1 MNEGGAMGNILKI
14 ETVHQCNCCF
24 GSKTLHPLVSVI
36 DLSEVELA
44 NYAYIK
50 FGFYTVFLQEYS
62 CNDFIR
68 GRRTYDYSDGTLLFL
83 APGKYLSLEEE
94 GKACQTK
101 GWILAFHP
109 DLIRG
114 TSLGEHVKDYTF
126 FTYETGESLHIS
138 SREKQEAIECF
149 QRIRKEIRHD
159 IDVFSKILISR
170 NIELFLDYCR
180 RFYERQFITRHGE
193 NTGVLQQLDARLD
206 EYILGCQ
213 LKTRGIPN
221 EMYCAN
227 ALHLSPA
234 YFSDLLRHET
244 GMDIQEYMQVKR
256 MDTAREWV
264 LHTDKPIAE
273 IADVLGFPNAPY
285 FSRVFKKLTGCS
297 PGEYR
302 GGRESE
308 I

>member
-1 MNEGGAMGNILKI
+1 MGNNVFKI

-36 DLSEVELA
+36 DLSEAELT

-50 FGFYTVFLQEYS
+50 FGFYTVLLREYS
-62 CNDFIR
+62 YDDFVR
-68 GRRTYDYSDGTLLFL
+68 GRRSYDYSDGTLLFL
-83 APGKYLSLEEE
+83 APGKYLNLEEE
-94 GKACQTK
+94 GKACQAK
-101 GWILAFHP
+101 GWMLAFHL

-126 FTYETGESLHIS
+126 FSYGTEESLHIS

-149 QRIRKEIRHD
+149 QRIRKEVRHD
-159 IDVFSKILISR
+159 IDIFSKVLISR
-170 NIELFLDYCR
+170 NIELFLDYCC
-180 RFYERQFITRHGE
+180 RFYERQFITRHVE
-193 NTGVLQQLDARLD
+193 NAGMLQQLDTWLD
-206 EYILGCQ
+206 EYIQSSQ
-213 LKTRGIPN
+213 LKKRGIPN

-227 ALHLSPA
+227 ALYLSPA

-244 GMDIQEYMQVKR
+244 GMDIQEYVQAKR
-256 MDTAREWV
+256 MDMAREWV
-264 LHTDKPIAE
+264 LHTTMPIAE

-302 GGRESE
+302 EV
-308 I
+308 

>member
-1 MNEGGAMGNILKI
+1 MGNNVFKI

-36 DLSEVELA
+36 DLSEAELT

-50 FGFYTVFLQEYS
+50 FGFYTVLLREYS
-62 CNDFIR
+62 YDDFVR
-68 GRRTYDYSDGTLLFL
+68 GRRGYDYSDGTLLFL
-83 APGKYLSLEEE
+83 APGKYLNLEKE
-94 GKACQTK
+94 GKACQAK
-101 GWILAFHP
+101 GWMLAFHP
-109 DLIRG
+109 DLMRG

-126 FTYETGESLHIS
+126 FSYGTEESLHIS
-138 SREKQEAIECF
+138 SREKQEVIECF
-149 QRIRKEIRHD
+149 QRIRKEVRHD
-159 IDVFSKILISR
+159 IDIFSKVLISR

-180 RFYERQFITRHGE
+180 RFYERQFITRHVE
-193 NTGVLQQLDARLD
+193 NAGMLQQLDTWLD
-206 EYILGCQ
+206 EYIQNSQ

-244 GMDIQEYMQVKR
+244 GMDIQEYVQAKR
-256 MDTAREWV
+256 MDMAREWV
-264 LHTDKPIAE
+264 LHTTMPIAE

-302 GGRESE
+302 EGERNLEFR

>member
-1 MNEGGAMGNILKI
+1 MGNNVFKI

-36 DLSEVELA
+36 DLSEAELT

-50 FGFYTVFLQEYS
+50 FGFYTVLLREYS
-62 CNDFIR
+62 YDDFVR
-68 GRRTYDYSDGTLLFL
+68 GRRGYDYSDGTLLFL
-83 APGKYLSLEEE
+83 APGKYLNLEKE
-94 GKACQTK
+94 GKACQAK
-101 GWILAFHP
+101 GWMLAFHP
-109 DLIRG
+109 DLMRG

-126 FTYETGESLHIS
+126 FSYGTEESLHIS
-138 SREKQEAIECF
+138 SREKQEVIECF
-149 QRIRKEIRHD
+149 QRIRKEVRHD
-159 IDVFSKILISR
+159 IDIFSKVLISR

-180 RFYERQFITRHGE
+180 RFYERQFITRHVE
-193 NTGVLQQLDARLD
+193 NAGMLQQLDTWLD
-206 EYILGCQ
+206 EYIQNSQ

-244 GMDIQEYMQVKR
+244 GMDIQEYVQAKR
-256 MDTAREWV
+256 MDMAREWV
-264 LHTDKPIAE
+264 LHTTMPIAE

-285 FSRVFKKLTGCS
+285 FSRVFKKLKGCS

-302 GGRESE
+302 EGGREKFR

>member
-1 MNEGGAMGNILKI
+1 MGNNVFKI

-36 DLSEVELA
+36 DLSEAELT

-50 FGFYTVFLQEYS
+50 FGFYTVLLREYS
-62 CNDFIR
+62 YDDFVR
-68 GRRTYDYSDGTLLFL
+68 GRRGYDYSDGTLLFL
-83 APGKYLSLEEE
+83 APGKYLNLEKE
-94 GKACQTK
+94 GKACQAK
-101 GWILAFHP
+101 GWMLAFHP
-109 DLIRG
+109 DPMRG

-126 FTYETGESLHIS
+126 FSYGTEESLHIS
-138 SREKQEAIECF
+138 SREKQEVIECF
-149 QRIRKEIRHD
+149 QRIRKEVRHD
-159 IDVFSKILISR
+159 IDIFSKVLISR

-180 RFYERQFITRHGE
+180 RFYERQFITRHVE
-193 NTGVLQQLDARLD
+193 NAGMLQQLDTWLD
-206 EYILGCQ
+206 EYIQNSQ

-221 EMYCAN
+221 EMHCAN

-244 GMDIQEYMQVKR
+244 GMDIQEYVQAKR
-256 MDTAREWV
+256 MDMAREWV
-264 LHTDKPIAE
+264 LHTTMPIAE

-302 GGRESE
+302 EGGREKFR